1 MSQETLKNTGGFI
14 RSRQVRIGANATVMT
29 VVFLAILVLVNI
41 IAMRNHK
48 RWDLTATGEFSLSQQ
63 TIQIIETID
72 QPVQIIGFFPK
83 DNPMYQEQQDEVAS
97 KLKEYTSRSQHIS
110 YRVVDPDVDIITTQ
124 NYDISSYGT
133 IVFESGDNRQKIFSH
148 DEQDV
153 TGALLKVTQEQATTI
168 YFLTGHRE
176 RNIDGFDQQDYG
188 DVKSMLQQD
197 NFHVEAINLVITD
210 TIPLDN
216 SVLVVADPQDP
227 LQPSEEDIIA
237 NYVAQGGRLMVLG
250 NPLNPAPL
258 QELFGTIGLMWNDDV
273 VIDQQSEMGNPLAP
287 AVVEYPF
294 HTITKDMQQ
303 IPTLFATVRTISQA
317 GTAPSELTIS
327 PIVQSS
333 ERSQAATDFSEDGE
347 IRPSQTDAMGPLPFG
362 YAIEGTINAGNTG
375 AESAQADARIVVIGD
390 ADFASNSYTRTPGIA
405 NAGLFRNAIA
415 WLAAQEELIS
425 LPEKEQVDR
434 SLFLD
439 KDQSN
444 FVFYSSTLGLPLLVL
459 IGGFVV
465 WLRRR

>member
-1 MSQETLKNTGGFI
+1 MSQKTLKNTGSFVG
-14 RSRQVRIGANATVMT
+14 SRQVRIGANATVMT
-29 VVFLAILVLVNI
+29 IVFLAILVLVNI

-63 TIQIIETID
+63 TIQIIDTID

-97 KLKEYTSRSQHIS
+97 KLKEYTSRSKHIS

-124 NYDISSYGT
+124 NYAISSYGT
-133 IVFESGDNRQKIFSH
+133 IVFESGENRQKLFAH
-148 DEQDV
+148 DEQDI
-153 TGALLKVTQEQATTI
+153 TGALLKVTQEEATTI

-176 RNIDGFDQQDYG
+176 RTIDGFDQKDYG

-197 NFHVEAINLVITD
+197 NFNVEAINLVITD

-227 LQPSEEDIIA
+227 LQPNEEDIIA
-237 NYVAQGGRLMVLG
+237 DYVAQGGRLMVLG

-258 QELFGTIGLMWNDDV
+258 QGLFDTIGLTWNDDV
-273 VIDQQSEMGNPLAP
+273 IIDQQSEMGNPLAP
-287 AVVEYPF
+287 AVVDYPF
-294 HTITKDMQQ
+294 HTITKDLQQ
-303 IPTLFATVRTISQA
+303 IPTLFATVRTISQV
-317 GTAPSELTIS
+317 GSAPSELTIS

-347 IRPSQTDAMGPLPFG
+347 IRPSQTDAKGPLSFG
-362 YAIEGTINAGNTG
+362 YAIEGAINAGG

-405 NAGLFRNAIA
+405 NAGLFHNAIA

-459 IGGFVV
+459 IGGLVI